1 MAVRSALTRVF
12 LSSILSTP
20 APVTYKKEKTME
32 TIDQIADVLTE
43 GKDYAYTDS
52 GIMLSE
58 GVVFKVSLSASMA
71 VLLHGEGDAMSVF
84 AGLMNDLLNALDR
97 KRG

>member
-12 LSSILSTP
+12 LSSILSSP

-32 TIDQIADVLTE
+32 TIDRIVDVLTE
-43 GKDYAYTDS
+43 GKDYAYVDDKVF
-52 GIMLSE
+52 LSE
-58 GVVFKVSLSASMA
+58 DVVMKVALSASMA
-71 VLLHGEGDAMSVF
+71 VLIHGKGDAMSVF
-84 AGLMNDLLNALDR
+84 AGLMPDLLNALDR